1 MTVDLEA
8 RVRAELAA
16 RAADAG
22 VLPLAGAA
30 LRETARRRRTRP
42 AACRCGRG
50 GRRRGR
56 HRGCGGASRSGRTMR
71 PRRRSTSPRPPRPP
85 PRPSPTRPGCRC
97 RSPTRPTSRCS
108 RRPAATPRR
117 RPLLTARLPSGRVV
131 VLVATERVDPR
142 LWVAG
147 ATLAS
152 DQPGAPAV
160 SGTSGHFPSYD
171 SLIAVPVRD
180 GDRTVLVVL
189 LPGRLG
195 DTVEATTSR
204 PGEPVRRTSAFVHDR
219 FALVPVTSP
228 ESVTRVRVLAR
239 GRAVV
244 DTIPAGSLLGPDVPR
259 TVDRVVA
266 TSAGPPTQPV
276 QVRTDGRTACRLTVG
291 SFWDGPAYVPWN
303 PFDAACAPVDGRL
316 HLLLAADRRYSSVAG
331 VAPAGTSV
339 GAAVLAGRVH
349 QRGAGRATTRC
360 AGLRRQQRSCA
371 AAAGAGRGARR
382 SNGKVLASRCRD
394 LAVGSRGW
402 QPGTSS
408 WSAAATTLWWRPAT
422 WPARGSTSRWSSAT
436 PCSAV
441 RSARSSA
448 GPGTPWTGARART
461 SWSGTPASS
470 RTCGWPSAASPT
482 STWTRGASHRSGTR
496 HEASSRR

>member
-16 RAADAG
+16 RATDAG
-22 VLPLAGAA
+22 ALPVTGAA
-30 LRETARRRRTRP
+30 LRETARRRRTVRLRAGAVAVAVVAAVTTGMVVLRGPTDDAGPTPVQQP
-42 AACRCGRG
+42 ATTAP
-50 GRRRGR
+50 
-56 HRGCGGASRSGRTMR
+56 AE
-71 PRRRSTSPRPPRPP
+71 PDPAWLQVPLADPAYQQVL
-85 PRPSPTRPGCRC
+85 
-97 RSPTRPTSRCS
+97 
-108 RRPAATPRR
+108 AATGGDSQAT
-117 RPLLTARLPSGRVV
+117 PLLTARLPSGRVV

-195 DTVEATTSR
+195 DTVEATSSR

-259 TVDRVVA
+259 TVDRVVT
-266 TSAGPPTQPV
+266 TSAGPPSQPV

-291 SFWDGPAYVPWN
+291 GFWDGPAYVPWN

-331 VAPAGTSV
+331 LAPAGAAVVRLSWRHGPPTEVPVTDDSVAPAFVDNGGQPPLELV
-339 GAAVLAGRVH
+339 
-349 QRGAGRATTRC
+349 RAE
-360 AGLRRQQRSCA
+360 ALDAS
-371 AAAGAGRGARR
+371 
-382 SNGKVLASRCRD
+382 GKVLA
-394 LAVGSRGW
+394 
-402 QPGTSS
+402 
-408 WSAAATTLWWRPAT
+408 AAAP
-422 WPARGSTSRWSSAT
+422 
-436 PCSAV
+436 
-441 RSARSSA
+441 
-448 GPGTPWTGARART
+448 
-461 SWSGTPASS
+461 
-470 RTCGWPSAASPT
+470 
-482 STWTRGASHRSGTR
+482 
-496 HEASSRR
+496 

>member
-22 VLPLAGAA
+22 VLPVAGAA
-30 LRETARRRRTRP
+30 LRETARRRRTARLRTGALVVAAVAAVTAGAVALRGPANDSAPTPVQQPSTTATTAP
-42 AACRCGRG
+42 AAPDPAWLQVPL
-50 GRRRGR
+50 
-56 HRGCGGASRSGRTMR
+56 HDAAYQQVL
-71 PRRRSTSPRPPRPP
+71 
-85 PRPSPTRPGCRC
+85 
-97 RSPTRPTSRCS
+97 
-108 RRPAATPRR
+108 AATGGDSQAA
-117 RPLLTARLPSGRVV
+117 PLLTARLPSGRVA

-152 DQPGAPAV
+152 DQPGAHAV

-189 LPGRLG
+189 LPSRLG
-195 DTVEATTSR
+195 DTVEATSSL
-204 PGEPVRRTSAFVHDR
+204 PGQPVRRTSAFVHDR

-228 ESVTRVRVLAR
+228 EAVTRVRVLAR

-259 TVDRVVA
+259 TVDRVVT
-266 TSAGPPTQPV
+266 TSGGPPNQPV

-291 SFWDGPAYVPWN
+291 GFWDGPAYVPWN

-331 VAPAGTSV
+331 LAPAGAATVRLSWRHGPPTELPVTADSVAPAFVDNS
-339 GAAVLAGRVH
+339 GRPPLELV
-349 QRGAGRATTRC
+349 RAE
-360 AGLRRQQRSCA
+360 ALDA
-371 AAAGAGRGARR
+371 
-382 SNGKVLASRCRD
+382 
-394 LAVGSRGW
+394 
-402 QPGTSS
+402 
-408 WSAAATTLWWRPAT
+408 
-422 WPARGSTSRWSSAT
+422 
-436 PCSAV
+436 
-441 RSARSSA
+441 
-448 GPGTPWTGARART
+448 
-461 SWSGTPASS
+461 SGTVVASV
-470 RTCGWPSAASPT
+470 TVVAP
-482 STWTRGASHRSGTR
+482 
-496 HEASSRR
+496 

>member
-22 VLPLAGAA
+22 VLPVTGAA
-30 LRETARRRRTRP
+30 LRETARRRRTARLRAGAVAVAVVAAVTAGAVVLRGPTDDAAPTPVEQPSTTTTSAP
-42 AACRCGRG
+42 AGPDPAWLQVPLTDP
-50 GRRRGR
+50 
-56 HRGCGGASRSGRTMR
+56 AYQQVL
-71 PRRRSTSPRPPRPP
+71 
-85 PRPSPTRPGCRC
+85 
-97 RSPTRPTSRCS
+97 
-108 RRPAATPRR
+108 AATGGDSQAT
-117 RPLLTARLPSGRVV
+117 PLLTARLPSGRVV

-259 TVDRVVA
+259 TVDRVVT
-266 TSAGPPTQPV
+266 TSGGPPTQPV

-331 VAPAGTSV
+331 LVPAGAVTVRLSWRHGPPTEVPVTADSVAPAFVDNGGQPPLQLV
-339 GAAVLAGRVH
+339 
-349 QRGAGRATTRC
+349 RAE
-360 AGLRRQQRSCA
+360 ALDQQ
-371 AAAGAGRGARR
+371 GQ
-382 SNGKVLASRCRD
+382 VLAS
-394 LAVGSRGW
+394 AM
-402 QPGTSS
+402 P
-408 WSAAATTLWWRPAT
+408 
-422 WPARGSTSRWSSAT
+422 
-436 PCSAV
+436 
-441 RSARSSA
+441 
-448 GPGTPWTGARART
+448 
-461 SWSGTPASS
+461 
-470 RTCGWPSAASPT
+470 
-482 STWTRGASHRSGTR
+482 
-496 HEASSRR
+496 

>member
-1 MTVDLEA
+1 MTVDVEA

-22 VLPLAGAA
+22 VLPVTGTA
-30 LRETARRRRTRP
+30 LRDTARRRRTARLRTGAVAVAVVAVVTAGAVALRGPTKDAAPTPVQQPSTTTTTAPARP
-42 AACRCGRG
+42 DPAWLQVPLTDPAYQQVL
-50 GRRRGR
+50 
-56 HRGCGGASRSGRTMR
+56 
-71 PRRRSTSPRPPRPP
+71 
-85 PRPSPTRPGCRC
+85 
-97 RSPTRPTSRCS
+97 
-108 RRPAATPRR
+108 AATGGDSQAT
-117 RPLLTARLPSGRVV
+117 PLLTARLPSGRVV

-147 ATLAS
+147 ATLGS
-152 DQPGAPAV
+152 DQPGASAV
-160 SGTSGHFPSYD
+160 SGTSGHFPSYS

-259 TVDRVVA
+259 TVDRVVT

-291 SFWDGPAYVPWN
+291 GFWDGPAYVPWN

-331 VAPAGTSV
+331 LAPAG
-339 GAAVLAGRVH
+339 AATVRLTWRDGSATELPVAH
-349 QRGAGRATTRC
+349 DDVPAFVDSSGRAPLRLVR
-360 AGLRRQQRSCA
+360 AEALDQQGL
-371 AAAGAGRGARR
+371 
-382 SNGKVLASRCRD
+382 VLAS
-394 LAVGSRGW
+394 AV
-402 QPGTSS
+402 P
-408 WSAAATTLWWRPAT
+408 
-422 WPARGSTSRWSSAT
+422 
-436 PCSAV
+436 
-441 RSARSSA
+441 
-448 GPGTPWTGARART
+448 
-461 SWSGTPASS
+461 
-470 RTCGWPSAASPT
+470 
-482 STWTRGASHRSGTR
+482 
-496 HEASSRR
+496 

>member
-1 MTVDLEA
+1 MTVDLEV

-22 VLPLAGAA
+22 VLPVGGAA
-30 LRETARRRRTRP
+30 LRETARRRRTARLRAGAVAMAVVAAVTAGAVVLRGPTNDAAPTPVQQPSTTMTTAPARP
-42 AACRCGRG
+42 DPAWLQVPLTDAAYQQVL
-50 GRRRGR
+50 
-56 HRGCGGASRSGRTMR
+56 
-71 PRRRSTSPRPPRPP
+71 
-85 PRPSPTRPGCRC
+85 
-97 RSPTRPTSRCS
+97 
-108 RRPAATPRR
+108 AATGGDSQAT
-117 RPLLTARLPSGRVV
+117 PLLTARLPSGRVV

-147 ATLAS
+147 ATLGS

-160 SGTSGHFPSYD
+160 SGTSGHFPSYS
-171 SLIAVPVRD
+171 SLIALPVRD

-189 LPGRLG
+189 LPSQLG
-195 DTVEATTSR
+195 DTVEATSSR

-259 TVDRVVA
+259 TVDRVVT

-291 SFWDGPAYVPWN
+291 GFWDGPAYVPWN

-331 VAPAGTSV
+331 LAPAG
-339 GAAVLAGRVH
+339 AATVRLTWRDGSATELPV
-349 QRGAGRATTRC
+349 APDEVPAFVDSSGRAPLRLVR
-360 AGLRRQQRSCA
+360 AEALDRQGL
-371 AAAGAGRGARR
+371 
-382 SNGKVLASRCRD
+382 VLAS
-394 LAVGSRGW
+394 AV
-402 QPGTSS
+402 P
-408 WSAAATTLWWRPAT
+408 
-422 WPARGSTSRWSSAT
+422 
-436 PCSAV
+436 
-441 RSARSSA
+441 
-448 GPGTPWTGARART
+448 
-461 SWSGTPASS
+461 
-470 RTCGWPSAASPT
+470 
-482 STWTRGASHRSGTR
+482 
-496 HEASSRR
+496 

>member
-1 MTVDLEA
+1 MPLTDAAYQQV
-8 RVRAELAA
+8 LAA
-16 RAADAG
+16 
-22 VLPLAGAA
+22 
-30 LRETARRRRTRP
+30 T
-42 AACRCGRG
+42 G
-50 GRRRGR
+50 GD
-56 HRGCGGASRSGRTMR
+56 SQ
-71 PRRRSTSPRPPRPP
+71 
-85 PRPSPTRPGCRC
+85 
-97 RSPTRPTSRCS
+97 
-108 RRPAATPRR
+108 AT
-117 RPLLTARLPSGRVV
+117 PLLTARLPSGRVV

-147 ATLAS
+147 ATLGS

-160 SGTSGHFPSYD
+160 SGTSGHFPSYS

-259 TVDRVVA
+259 TVDRVVT

-291 SFWDGPAYVPWN
+291 GFWDGPAYVPWN

-339 GAAVLAGRVH
+339 VRLTWRDGTTTEVPVAHDEVPAFVDSSGNAPTRLVRAEALDQQGLVLA
-349 QRGAGRATTRC
+349 
-360 AGLRRQQRSCA
+360 A
-371 AAAGAGRGARR
+371 AM
-382 SNGKVLASRCRD
+382 
-394 LAVGSRGW
+394 
-402 QPGTSS
+402 P
-408 WSAAATTLWWRPAT
+408 
-422 WPARGSTSRWSSAT
+422 
-436 PCSAV
+436 
-441 RSARSSA
+441 
-448 GPGTPWTGARART
+448 
-461 SWSGTPASS
+461 
-470 RTCGWPSAASPT
+470 
-482 STWTRGASHRSGTR
+482 
-496 HEASSRR
+496 